1 MDPNRSSGVPLNS
14 QFRLPTPGSLPPLSY
29 DDPVTVPAGD
39 LADNPYWKRDVRRNY
54 PQLSTIRQADAVGL
68 LTVGS
73 QKAPKDDV
81 LQIGEAGEKQLVSVK
96 EQGEER
102 GLAALFEKDQKSIQ
116 GVLGT
121 NGLPPTPCNINSA
134 PQPSQ
139 SKYEITRDQSYPDEY
154 ASPPQCLD
162 FAQADTYIQVP
173 LPHFRL
179 IIWFPEGGFPWC
191 SLEEVYIFFSCYRSN
206 SNFSIFHVHFL
217 YRITFGTKLG
227 T

>member
-1 MDPNRSSGVPLNS
+1 MARDILKAAKSASKSASNVIPIGQKYSLQSTGIWERIRRALAVDPDRSTGIPLNS

-54 PQLSTIRQADAVGL
+54 PQLSTVSQADAVGL

-73 QKAPKDDV
+73 QAAPKDDV

-116 GVLGT
+116 GVLGA
-121 NGLPPTPCNINSA
+121 NNLPPTPCNINPT
-134 PQPSQ
+134 PQSSQ
-139 SKYEITRDQSYPDEY
+139 SKYELGQGQGYPD
-154 ASPPQCLD
+154 
-162 FAQADTYIQVP
+162 
-173 LPHFRL
+173 
-179 IIWFPEGGFPWC
+179 
-191 SLEEVYIFFSCYRSN
+191 VYPCR
-206 SNFSIFHVHFL
+206 
-217 YRITFGTKLG
+217 TFV
-227 T
+227 